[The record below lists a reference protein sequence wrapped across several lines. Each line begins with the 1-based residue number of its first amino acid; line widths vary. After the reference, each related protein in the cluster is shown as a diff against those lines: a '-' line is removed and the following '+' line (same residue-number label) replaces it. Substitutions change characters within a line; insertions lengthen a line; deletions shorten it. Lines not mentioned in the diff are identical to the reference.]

1 MRGAWVVAAGVLVGC
16 GQATAPEPAT
26 PPAARAPSAEIAATV
41 ATADAAP
48 AADLTVQAGPLR
60 VLAFGIRD
68 ADGSVLRVQRLE
80 VHRDGAR
87 PDAIQ
92 VIDGLST
99 ETPSTPEAPGLET
112 RDMNFDGHPD
122 LRLMEF
128 RSAGPNTPWLNWL
141 YDPAQGRF
149 VASPALDALPSVE
162 FDTATQE
169 VRSAWRDGATR
180 SGVDVHVWQTGTL
193 TPLRRELREAG
204 SDGRETVRYQR
215 WVEGAWVTI
224 ERL

>member
-1 MRGAWVVAAGVLVGC
+1 MRRAWVAAAGVLVGC

-26 PPAARAPSAEIAATV
+26 PPTAT
-41 ATADAAP
+41 AP
-48 AADLTVQAGPLR
+48 AAAASADTPPAAALTVQAGPLR
-60 VLAFGIRD
+60 VLAFGLRD
-68 ADGSVLRVQRLE
+68 GDGSEVLRVQRLE
-80 VHRDGAR
+80 VHREGAG

-99 ETPSTPEAPGLET
+99 ETPSTSEAAGLEAP
-112 RDMNFDGHPD
+112 DMNFDGHPD

-149 VASPALDALPSVE
+149 VASPALDALPSAE
-162 FDTATQE
+162 FDAAAQE

-180 SGVDVHVWQTGTL
+180 RGVDVHGWQAGTL

-204 SDGRETVRYQR
+204 PDGQETVRHQR
-215 WVEGAWVTI
+215 WVDGAWVTI
-224 ERL
+224 ERV